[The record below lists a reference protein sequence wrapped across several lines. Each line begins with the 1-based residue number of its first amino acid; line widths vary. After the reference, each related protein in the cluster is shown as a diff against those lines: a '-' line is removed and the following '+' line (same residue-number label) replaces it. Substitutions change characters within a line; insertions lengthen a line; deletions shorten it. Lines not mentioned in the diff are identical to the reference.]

1 MKIKPKLPLHRAWG
15 LKSKK
20 SPGKSESW
28 RKVLRV
34 FLPPLVYH
42 AVRILGKSSG
52 SFLPSTLPRD
62 RRELVRFSPGV
73 KKYKM
78 IMK

>member
-1 MKIKPKLPLHRAWG
+1 MKIKPKLSLHRAWG

-28 RKVLRV
+28 RKALRV
-34 FLPPLVYH
+34 LLPPLVYH

-62 RRELVRFSPGV
+62 RRELVRFSPGA
-73 KKYKM
+73 KKWKT
-78 IMK
+78 IK